1 MRSSAILLTAALVVM
16 AGCAGLGLG
25 GDGATQQT
33 GDATVTHTTTDTEEN
48 VSAAFVTDGNRTSVT
63 LEVANSGDERASGLM
78 FRKSLPEQHGMV
90 FVFDSAAS
98 RTFWMKNTLIPLDII
113 FVSANGTVINVAHA
127 DPQPNASDSEL
138 RRYSS
143 DAPAKYVVE
152 MEQGFANRTGIE
164 PGTKLVFEASR
175 PTTEES

>member
-1 MRSSAILLTAALVVM
+1 MRVTAILLVAGVTVL

-25 GDGATQQT
+25 GDGANQQT
-33 GDATVTHTTTDTEEN
+33 ENATRTTTDTEEN
-48 VSAAFVTDGNRTSVT
+48 VTAAFLTDGNRTSVT
-63 LEVANSGDERASGLM
+63 LEVANSPDERASGLM
-78 FRKSLPEQHGMV
+78 FRKSLPEKHGMV
-90 FVFDSAAS
+90 FVFDSAEP
-98 RTFWMKNTLIPLDII
+98 RTFWMKNTLVPLDII
-113 FVSANGTVINVAHA
+113 FVAANGTVINVAHA
-127 DPQPNASDSEL
+127 DPQPNADDADL

-164 PGTKLVFEASR
+164 PGTELRFVESR